1 MRQPDWPGACGL
13 KPMPNQTEIN
23 AHTFLGK
30 RTLIAGDVNSGK
42 TVQTLN
48 ILQAFLEAGYA
59 EMIAVI
65 DMAPNPVD
73 GIGGKM
79 QIPANSSLLY
89 LTDAIAAPRLTGRN
103 EQHTKQLAQKNAHV
117 IEGLFAKLKPPKKEI
132 IFVNDATLY
141 LQAGNLEK
149 FLEILNTASTQIINA
164 YYGKT
169 FTDSALTRRE
179 KQLAEKLMKTCD
191 EVIFIESSD
200 SHKKFFRLNRT

>member
-1 MRQPDWPGACGL
+1 MNPYFSVIVPVYNEEGNL
-13 KPMPNQTEIN
+13 K
-23 AHTFLGK
+23 
-30 RTLIAGDVNSGK
+30 TLYKELSK
-42 TVQTLN
+42 T
-48 ILQAFLEAGYA
+48 
-59 EMIAVI
+59 M
-65 DMAPNPVD
+65 
-73 GIGGKM
+73 
-79 QIPANSSLLY
+79 SLL
-89 LTDAIAAPRLTGRN
+89 
-103 EQHTKQLAQKNAHV
+103 EK
-117 IEGLFAKLKPPKKEI
+117 EWEI

-200 SHKKFFRLNRT
+200 SHKKFFRLNRA